1 MLLGNVKG
9 YNKLLVITEQYEMD
23 LYKWDFW

>member
-1 MLLGNVKG
+1 MLLRNVKG